1 MKHNRI
7 KFLLPLLLCIA
18 SLTAS
23 AHDFTMGGIYYN
35 ITSSTDLTVAVTYR
49 GYYYDSFSN
58 EYSGQV
64 TIPETVAYNGNTY
77 RVTSIGNRA
86 FHGCSS
92 LTAVTIPNSV
102 TSIGDEAFYGCT
114 GLTAVTIP
122 NSVTSI
128 GYAAFKGCSG
138 LTSPVY
144 NSTLFAY
151 LPTSISGSYN
161 IPDGIKKISGGAFYN
176 CSGLTAVTIPNSVT
190 SIGDEAFY
198 ECSGLTA
205 LTIPNS
211 VTSIGRSAFSGC
223 SGLTAV
229 TIGNSVTSIGDKA
242 FYRANLKKTIWLT
255 NTPPSGYT
263 YAAGAINYVANE
275 QYTYLNNKTVYPF
288 LSSIFEVDG
297 IKYVPVIP
305 SERTCDAID
314 CVFDSTAT
322 HTKILPT
329 ATYRGV
335 TLKVLNV
342 QPYVCYNN
350 DFIKDLVVDN
360 DGSIA
365 TSAFENCDSLET
377 AVLGK
382 KITALGDN
390 AFKSCAK
397 LKSIIIPDSVKTLG
411 SYSFSGCSALETIH
425 IGANV
430 KEIGSYAFQ
439 GCKSLP
445 SISIPAATTDIKD
458 YVFSGCNGLKTVL
471 IEDRKAEL
479 NLGSNYSSPLFAD
492 CPLDSVYIG
501 GNITYST
508 SSNRGYSPFYRN
520 TTLRSVT
527 ITDKETEISQ
537 NEFYGCTNLQNVRI
551 GDGVTTIGDWAFS
564 GCSSLSYF
572 AFGTKVNSIGKEA
585 FSDCTNVSSIISN
598 AATPP
603 VCGSQALDDINK
615 WGCTLYVPKG
625 YTKQYQEADQW
636 KEFFFVEETD
646 FVPPIDLTEEFGKDF
661 FTDISIL
668 VSVISAGNYDNTFD
682 VNGDGKIDIG
692 DIMTV
697 IKEKAITDDNSGS
710 GNDDPTYTGK
720 YIRPQAVNLGLSV
733 KWGSFNLGSKSETD
747 FGEYFGWGDVTETLT
762 VNDRGALYASGK
774 FNTSIGGDVAY
785 DIVAKELGGH
795 WRMPTAK
802 EIEELN
808 TCTITFVK
816 DYQNTGVKGWLF
828 TRNGNSLFFPCAGYQ
843 DTGGLEDT
851 QFAYIWSDST
861 YNSTYQAYSYR
872 IYDNVS
878 VKPANSMRNLHLS
891 LRPVYDDGGSSDPGT
906 SQGGGEVTPPVQNQE
921 IPTDGIDMGLGVRWA
936 PQNIGAKKSSEVGNY
951 FAWGEIKTKDSF
963 TEDNYVSPYKGIGR
977 GDSGFQTIDAENDAA
992 TQLWGDKWRMPTM
1005 DEIGALRSTCTV
1017 SSPVTRDGV
1026 VGFVFKS
1033 NINGAELFFPAGGSK
1048 VGTNATHNSA
1058 DMCYWTSTVYTSSL
1072 NEEQRV
1078 NWATCIKGSYSE
1090 DPYLHGTSRFY
1101 GLLIRPVM
1109 K

>member
-7 KFLLPLLLCIA
+7 KLLLPLLLCIA

-23 AHDFTMGGIYYN
+23 AHDFEVDGIYYY
-35 ITSSTDLTVAVTYR
+35 ITSSKDLTVEVTYR
-49 GYYYDSFSN
+49 GYYYSDYSN
-58 EYSGQV
+58 EYSDQV
-64 TIPETVAYNGNTY
+64 TIPQTVAYNAKTY
-77 RVTSIGNRA
+77 RVTSIGGSA
-86 FHGCSS
+86 FSGCRG
-92 LTAVTIPNSV
+92 LTSVTIPNSV
-102 TSIGDEAFYGCT
+102 TSIGE
-114 GLTAVTIP
+114 
-122 NSVTSI
+122 
-128 GYAAFKGCSG
+128 
-138 LTSPVY
+138 
-144 NSTLFAY
+144 
-151 LPTSISGSYN
+151 
-161 IPDGIKKISGGAFYN
+161 GAFRD

-190 SIGDEAFY
+190 SIGGGAFY
-198 ECSGLTA
+198 G
-205 LTIPNS
+205 
-211 VTSIGRSAFSGC
+211 
-223 SGLTAV
+223 
-229 TIGNSVTSIGDKA
+229 
-242 FYRANLKKTIWLT
+242 ANLKKTIWLT

-263 YAAGAINYVANE
+263 NAAGAINYVANE
-275 QYTYLNNKTVYPF
+275 QYTSLSNKTVYPF
-288 LSSIFEVDG
+288 LSSLFEVDG
-297 IKYVPVIP
+297 IKYVPVSP

-314 CVFDSTAT
+314 CVFDSTAA
-322 HTKILPT
+322 HTKILST

-335 TLKVLNV
+335 TLNVLNV
-342 QPYVCYNN
+342 KPYVCYNN
-350 DFIKDLVVDN
+350 DFIKDLVIDY
-360 DGSIA
+360 DGIIA
-365 TSAFENCDSLET
+365 ASAFESCDSLET
-377 AVLGK
+377 ALLGK
-382 KITALGDN
+382 KIAAIGDN

-397 LKSIIIPDSVKTLG
+397 LQSIIIPDSVKTLG
-411 SYSFSGCSALETIH
+411 SYTFSGCSALETVH
-425 IGANV
+425 TGTNV

-527 ITDKETEISQ
+527 ITDKETEISP

-615 WGCTLYVPKG
+615 WNCTLYVPKG
-625 YTKQYQEADQW
+625 YTKPYQEADQW

-668 VSVISAGNYDNTFD
+668 VSEISAENYNNKLD
-682 VNGDGKIDIG
+682 VNRDGKIDIG

-697 IKEKAITDDNSGS
+697 IREKAITDDNSGS

-762 VNDRGALYASGK
+762 VNDRGSLYASGK
-774 FNTSIGGDVAY
+774 FNTSIGGDVEY
-785 DIVAKELGGH
+785 DVVAKELGGH

-808 TCTITFVK
+808 SCTIRFER
-816 DYQNTGVKGWLF
+816 DYQNTGVKGWLL
-828 TRNGNSLFFPCAGYQ
+828 TSPRNGNSIFFPCAGYK
-843 DTGGLEDT
+843 DANGLQDT

-878 VKPANSMRNLHLS
+878 LKPATTSRNIHLS
-891 LRPVYDDGGSSDPGT
+891 LRPVYDEGDSSSEPGT
-906 SQGGGEVTPPVQNQE
+906 GQGGGEVTPPVEEQE
-921 IPTDGIDMGLGVRWA
+921 IPTTGVDMGLGVLWA
-936 PQNIGAKKSSEVGNY
+936 PHNLGAKKQSEVGSY
-951 FAWGEIKTKDSF
+951 FAWGEIVTKSSF
-963 TEDNYVSPYKGIGR
+963 TEDNYVSPYIGIGL
-977 GDSGFQTIDAENDAA
+977 GDSGFSTIEPENDAA
-992 TQLWGDKWRMPTM
+992 TQIWGDKWRMPTM
-1005 DEIGALRSTCTV
+1005 DEIGALRSTCDI

-1033 NINGAELFFPAGGSK
+1033 KINDNELFFPAGGSV
-1048 VGTNATHNSA
+1048 VGTNASYTSA
-1058 DMCYWTSTVYTSSL
+1058 DMCYWASTVYTSSL

-1078 NWATCIKGSYSE
+1078 NWATCLKGNFNE
-1090 DPYLHGTSRFY
+1090 APYLHGTSRFN

>member
-7 KFLLPLLLCIA
+7 KLLLPLLLCIA
-18 SLTAS
+18 SLSTS
-23 AHDFTMGGIYYN
+23 AHSFEVDGIFYA
-35 ITSSTDLTVAVTYR
+35 ITSSTDLTVEVTYR
-49 GYYYDSFSN
+49 GSYYDSYYN

-64 TIPETVAYNGNTY
+64 TIPETVAYNAKTY
-77 RVTSIGNRA
+77 RVTSIGSSA
-86 FHGCSS
+86 FSGCSS
-92 LTAVTIPNSV
+92 LTAVTISNSV
-102 TSIGDEAFYGCT
+102 TSIGSSAFSGCS

-122 NSVTSI
+122 GSVTSM
-128 GYAAFKGCSG
+128 
-138 LTSPVY
+138 
-144 NSTLFAY
+144 
-151 LPTSISGSYN
+151 GS
-161 IPDGIKKISGGAFYN
+161 GAFYGTGWYN
-176 CSGLTAVTIPNSVT
+176 NIPNGILYLDNWLIGYKGEKPTGTIEIAEGTKGIAGEAFYGCSGLTAVTIPNSVT
-190 SIGDEAFY
+190 SIGNY
-198 ECSGLTA
+198 
-205 LTIPNS
+205 
-211 VTSIGRSAFSGC
+211 AFSGC

-229 TIGNSVTSIGDKA
+229 TIGNSVTSIGSEA
-242 FYRANLKKTIWLT
+242 FYGANLKKTIWLT

-263 YAAGAINYVANE
+263 YAAGTINYVANE
-275 QYTYLNNKTVYPF
+275 QYTSLSNKTVYPF
-288 LSSIFEVDG
+288 LSSLFEVDG
-297 IKYVPVIP
+297 IKYVPVSP

-314 CVFDSTAT
+314 CVFDSTAA

-342 QPYVCYNN
+342 KPYVCYNN

-360 DGSIA
+360 DGIIA

-377 AVLGK
+377 ALIGK
-382 KITALGDN
+382 KITAIGDN

-397 LKSIIIPDSVKTLG
+397 LLSIIIPDSVKTLG

-425 IGANV
+425 IGASV

-479 NLGSNYSSPLFAD
+479 NLGSNYNSPLFAD

-508 SSNRGYSPFYRN
+508 SSYSGYSPFYRN

-527 ITDKETEISQ
+527 ITDKETEISP

-585 FSDCTNVSSIISN
+585 FSDCTNVSSIISD

-615 WGCTLYVPKG
+615 WNCTLYVPKG

-697 IKEKAITDDNSGS
+697 IKENTSPNDYNSFFYEIGNESGWSISHVLASDGNGMYKGYYYLNGEFKFKPNMYEWDNDLEYVRGTSTSGILTDGGGPSCPDPGAGFYEINLNL
-710 GNDDPTYTGK
+710 NDMSYNLNKIESVSIIGGFNDWCEDLELTYNQKIGCWEGTATLKGEFK
-720 YIRPQAVNLGLSV
+720 FRANHDWSFNWG
-733 KWGSFNLGSKSETD
+733 GSFDSLHQYGSNLMLD
-747 FGEYFGWGDVTETLT
+747 
-762 VNDRGALYASGK
+762 
-774 FNTSIGGDVAY
+774 
-785 DIVAKELGGH
+785 
-795 WRMPTAK
+795 
-802 EIEELN
+802 
-808 TCTITFVK
+808 
-816 DYQNTGVKGWLF
+816 
-828 TRNGNSLFFPCAGYQ
+828 AG
-843 DTGGLEDT
+843 
-851 QFAYIWSDST
+851 T
-861 YNSTYQAYSYR
+861 YNFKVYLTY
-872 IYDNVS
+872 
-878 VKPANSMRNLHLS
+878 
-891 LRPVYDDGGSSDPGT
+891 
-906 SQGGGEVTPPVQNQE
+906 E
-921 IPTDGIDMGLGVRWA
+921 
-936 PQNIGAKKSSEVGNY
+936 
-951 FAWGEIKTKDSF
+951 
-963 TEDNYVSPYKGIGR
+963 
-977 GDSGFQTIDAENDAA
+977 GDSHVVI
-992 TQLWGDKWRMPTM
+992 
-1005 DEIGALRSTCTV
+1005 
-1017 SSPVTRDGV
+1017 TR
-1026 VGFVFKS
+1026 
-1033 NINGAELFFPAGGSK
+1033 L
-1048 VGTNATHNSA
+1048 
-1058 DMCYWTSTVYTSSL
+1058 
-1072 NEEQRV
+1072 
-1078 NWATCIKGSYSE
+1078 
-1090 DPYLHGTSRFY
+1090 
-1101 GLLIRPVM
+1101 
-1109 K
+1109 